1 MFKKHVE
8 KYNDYKKEEMKMKH
22 MKIIILLSAL
32 VIVCLGFKPANSNN
46 KHIFGNT
53 EKEYR
58 LSTSF
63 NYYPQ
68 EKDTSKWMA
77 PAEAD
82 NLINPV
88 EVNEETLAEGKM
100 IYRVNC
106 RSCHGRLGD
115 GQGVEAADLN
125 TKVNDFT
132 ISEFLKQTDGAIF
145 WKISEGRIMKEKNAQ
160 GKDDM
165 EAFKDDLE
173 EEEIWL
179 LVNYIKTFSIEE
191 DK

>member
-1 MFKKHVE
+1 
-8 KYNDYKKEEMKMKH
+8 

-32 VIVCLGFKPANSNN
+32 VIVCLGFKPAKNPYQS
-46 KHIFGNT
+46 IFGNI
-53 EKEYR
+53 EKEDY
-58 LSTSF
+58 LSKSF
-63 NYYPQ
+63 NFYPQ

-132 ISEFLKQTDGAIF
+132 NSDFLKQTDGSIF
-145 WKISEGRIMKEKNAQ
+145 WKIAEGRIMKEKNSF

-179 LVNYIKTFSIEE
+179 LVNYIKAFSKKE

>member
-1 MFKKHVE
+1 
-8 KYNDYKKEEMKMKH
+8 MKN
-22 MKIIILLSAL
+22 IILLSAL
-32 VIVCLGFKPANSNN
+32 ALVCLGFKPANSNN
-46 KHIFGNT
+46 KLISGNT

-132 ISEFLKQTDGAIF
+132 IPDFLKQTDGSIF
-145 WKISEGRIMKEKNAQ
+145 WKIAEGRIMKEKNSL